1 VTVSSASSMAGPRVL
16 LAITAYNGEA
26 FIARTLDSALHI
38 DQGGA
43 QLDILVLDDCS
54 PAPGFSHRLAEMCEQ
69 RGILYYRSPRNLG
82 IPRNVS
88 LGMLTAV
95 EQGYDHV
102 VISNSDVIYPRNLLD
117 QLLRAVAHEGVGSVT
132 AWSNNVSMY
141 SLQNQDPDRHLSDQG
156 RVDWLSETLAEH
168 YQDAAMDVPAGISFC
183 MLVPTAVVRD
193 VGVMDPVFGR
203 GYCEETDW
211 SLRSLA
217 AGYRV
222 ALAPGTFVYHA
233 GRGSNL
239 EAGLVSRAHTS
250 VPENEDILDLRY
262 PLFRGQVAA
271 FAASGIL
278 AQARLHG
285 VAAFMRRAGA
295 EHGYTI
301 DAGWLPPSET
311 ADEGLVRCTVAP
323 DGMGGSVSME
333 HLGFKHVVDDID
345 GFQLAEQLREF
356 FGGRG
361 PTAVNLRDR
370 GSLATSLQ
378 SEFADLTRRRGNY
391 PSRV

>member
-1 VTVSSASSMAGPRVL
+1 MTGPRVL
-16 LAITAYNGEA
+16 LVITAYNGEA

-38 DQGGA
+38 DQGDA
-43 QLDILVLDDCS
+43 QLDVVVLDDCS
-54 PAPGFSHRLAEMCEQ
+54 PAPGFSHRLAAMCEA

-102 VISNSDVIYPRNLLD
+102 VISNSDVVYPRNLLA
-117 QLLRAVAHEGVGSVT
+117 QLLRAVAQDGVGSVT

-141 SLQNQDPDRHLSDQG
+141 SVPNADPDRFLADQE
-156 RVDWLSETLAEH
+156 RVDWLSDTLAEH
-168 YQDAAMDVPAGISFC
+168 YRDSVMDVPAGISFC
-183 MLVPTAVVRD
+183 MIVPTAVIED

-217 AGYRV
+217 AGYRIG
-222 ALAPGTFVYHA
+222 LAPGTFVYHA
-233 GRGSNL
+233 GRGSSL
-239 EAGLVSRAHTS
+239 EAGLVTHEHTS

-285 VAAFMRRAGA
+285 VAAFMRRGGA
-295 EHGYTI
+295 ETGYTI
-301 DAGWLPPSET
+301 DAGWLPPTEN
-311 ADEGLVRCTVAP
+311 ADQLVRCTIAP
-323 DGMGGSVSME
+323 DGMSGAISME
-333 HLGFKHVVDDID
+333 YLGFRHVVDDID
-345 GFQLAEQLREF
+345 AFTVAESLKEF
-356 FGGRG
+356 FGGRA

-370 GSLATSLQ
+370 GALATSLQ
-378 SEFADLTRRRGNY
+378 SEFAGLTRRHGNY

>member
-1 VTVSSASSMAGPRVL
+1 VTDPVAAAISGPRVL

-38 DQGGA
+38 DEGES
-43 QLDILVLDDCS
+43 QLDVLVLDDCS
-54 PAPGFSHRLAEMCEQ
+54 PAPGFSHRLAAMCEQ

-88 LGMLTAV
+88 LAMLTAV
-95 EQGYDHV
+95 QQGYDYV
-102 VISNSDVIYPRNLLD
+102 IISNSDVIYPRNFLT
-117 QLLRAVAHEGVGSVT
+117 QLLRAVAHDGVGSVT

-141 SLQNQDPDRHLSDQG
+141 SMPNADPDRFLADQD
-156 RVDWLSETLAEH
+156 RVDWLSDTLAEE
-168 YQDAAMDVPAGISFC
+168 YPDAAMDIPAGISFA
-183 MLVPTAVVRD
+183 MIVPTSVVQE

-222 ALAPGTFVYHA
+222 ALAPGAFVYHA

-239 EAGLVSRAHTS
+239 EAGLVERQHTS
-250 VPENEDILDLRY
+250 VPQNEDIIDMRY
-262 PLFRGQVAA
+262 PLFRSQVRA

-285 VAAFMRRAGA
+285 EAAFMRRAGA
-295 EHGYTI
+295 EVGYTI
-301 DAGWLPPSET
+301 DAGWLPPSATKE
-311 ADEGLVRCTVAP
+311 DVVRCTIAP
-323 DGMGGSVSME
+323 DGLDAGISME
-333 HLGFKHVVDDID
+333 YLGFRHVIDDVDA
-345 GFQLAEQLREF
+345 FNVAETLKEF
-356 FGGRG
+356 FGGRA
-361 PTAVNLRDR
+361 PSAVNLRDR
-370 GSLATSLQ
+370 GALSSSLQ
-378 SEFADLTRRRGNY
+378 SEFAGLSRRNGNY

>member
-1 VTVSSASSMAGPRVL
+1 MTGPRVL
-16 LAITAYNGEA
+16 LAITVYNGEA
-26 FIARTLDSALHI
+26 FVGRTLDSALHI
-38 DQGGA
+38 DEGDA
-43 QLDILVLDDCS
+43 QVDVLVLDDCS
-54 PAPGFSHRLAEMCEQ
+54 PAPGFSQRLAEMCES

-88 LGMLTAV
+88 LAMLTAV
-95 EQGYDHV
+95 QQGYDHV
-102 VISNSDVIYPRNLLD
+102 VISNSDVLYPRNIIT

-141 SLQNQDPDRHLSDQG
+141 SLPNADPDRFLADQD
-156 RVDWLSETLAEH
+156 RVDWVSETLAGH
-168 YQDAAMDVPAGISFC
+168 YEDAAMDIPAGISFC
-183 MLVPTAVVRD
+183 MIVPTSVVEE

-211 SLRSLA
+211 SLRSIA

-239 EAGLVSRAHTS
+239 EAGLVSHEHTS
-250 VPENEDILDLRY
+250 VPENEAILDLRY

-271 FAASGIL
+271 FAASGML

-285 VAAFMRRAGA
+285 VAAFMQRAGT
-295 EHGYTI
+295 EIGYTI
-301 DAGWLPPSET
+301 DAGWLPPSDT
-311 ADEGLVRCTVAP
+311 AEELVRCTVAP
-323 DGMGGSVSME
+323 DGLGGAIAMDY
-333 HLGFKHVVDDID
+333 LGFRHVVDDID
-345 GFQLAEQLREF
+345 AFAVADSLKEF
-356 FGGRG
+356 FGGRA
-361 PTAVNLRDR
+361 PSAVTLRDR
-370 GSLATSLQ
+370 GALATSLHG
-378 SEFADLTRRRGNY
+378 EFAGLTRRSGNY